1 MTNGYLNFYDD
12 VHAYLFNTEIKLQN
26 SNEIRRRISSKEIC
40 NAFNFN
46 IKPEAKDGLT
56 SRGWHFIGEKTSQVS
71 ERSR

>member
-1 MTNGYLNFYDD
+1 MMCMPIFSTQ
-12 VHAYLFNTEIKLQN
+12 KLSYKTLMKLGEEFHQK
-26 SNEIRRRISSKEIC
+26 IEIC